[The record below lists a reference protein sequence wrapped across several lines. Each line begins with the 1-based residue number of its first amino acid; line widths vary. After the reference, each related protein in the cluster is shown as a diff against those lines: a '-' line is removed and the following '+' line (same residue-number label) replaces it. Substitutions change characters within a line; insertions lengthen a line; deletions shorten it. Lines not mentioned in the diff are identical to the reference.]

1 MPFRAKM
8 KRAFGRDSPEEGSDA
23 AQTNSKAS
31 HKKEKKQKLPDNV
44 YKPGEPMPRPKY
56 RGPYDKEHQD
66 KLTSFNFAN
75 AFSRRKSDYSETS
88 PMGTKLHSRRGSFLS
103 IGKVA
108 RSRQPSHVDPA
119 LVEAT
124 DGDDDVTNV
133 GLSKQHTREES
144 KRPRT
149 ADSGKRPRTSG
160 STRMQ
165 PLQETATV
173 TAGNAN
179 GTINGLNYGKPF
191 TEDELT
197 QAMSRRGHFNPGYVP
212 STEDGCIETGVF
224 ASKLDM
230 LVY

>member
-23 AQTNSKAS
+23 AQTNGKAS

-103 IGKVA
+103 IGRKSFA
-108 RSRQPSHVDPA
+108 RSRRPSHVDPA
-119 LVEAT
+119 LMEAT
-124 DGDDDVTNV
+124 EGDDDVTN
-133 GLSKQHTREES
+133 G
-144 KRPRT
+144 
-149 ADSGKRPRTSG
+149 TSCPQT
-160 STRMQ
+160 SI
-165 PLQETATV
+165 
-173 TAGNAN
+173 
-179 GTINGLNYGKPF
+179 INRWF
-191 TEDELT
+191 D
-197 QAMSRRGHFNPGYVP
+197 
-212 STEDGCIETGVF
+212 
-224 ASKLDM
+224 
-230 LVY
+230 